1 MENMNI
7 FFAEK
12 NSIEK
17 RRRKYLQ
24 NENCFGRAD
33 EKLRR
38 KRRKIFGEGKNI
50 FWGGKGNG
58 GIFGERKV
66 YFSWRRMKRREIFRE
81 GKY

>member
-1 MENMNI
+1 MEEKNIGEGKYSDGDEEKKNVEGKGGKYLENMNI

-38 KRRKIFGEGKNI
+38 KRRKIFGEGK
-50 FWGGKGNG
+50 
-58 GIFGERKV
+58 
-66 YFSWRRMKRREIFRE
+66 
-81 GKY
+81 